1 MEMRKSHLGAW
12 SLGEEGEGVGVDGG
26 NDKMEGRNGLER
38 AWKVEKEGKSED
50 FLRKIFK

>member
-12 SLGEEGEGVGVDGG
+12 SLGEEGIGVGVDGG
-26 NDKMEGRNGLER
+26 KDKMEGRKGLER
-38 AWKVEKEGKSED
+38 VWKVKKEGKSED